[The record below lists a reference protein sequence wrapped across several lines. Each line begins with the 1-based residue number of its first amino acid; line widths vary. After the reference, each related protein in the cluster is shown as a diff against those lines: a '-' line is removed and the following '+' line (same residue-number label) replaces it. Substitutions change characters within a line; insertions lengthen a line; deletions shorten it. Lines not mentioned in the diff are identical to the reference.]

1 MNYFYEKN
9 TEFVESEW
17 NKTFEE
23 ILRMTQD
30 EFREFCRG
38 MRKEVIRLWDEKG
51 MPPRVGYSESEIVD
65 QFNGMTSFPVQD
77 FLVRDEHDGELN
89 VVRNTSNIGNSVNQW
104 FPTMMK
110 TKINYGKDLSFGK
123 SIYDYFAKEELYESF
138 MLYTTRNFKRDS
150 FYWYSLPIH
159 KGQVVEVGSYS
170 HKVTS
175 AKAFLEWFEANA
187 RNYNTHEY
195 WLDGSE
201 EEREEYNSYNDNG
214 GKKFLTI
221 SKKDALAL
229 NLPWWTMTNMDHKDA
244 KFFRVRL
251 YKKTQKIFPLG
262 LKAFRISYC
271 QYAVNF
277 PPLTAK
283 FLYEHFTDHIKD
295 QECINLYDPSAGWA
309 GRLLGALAVNDER
322 NIHYIGTDPNTDHN
336 TTEGRTKY
344 HEIADFFNTKT
355 YRGRGLFPKIHSYE
369 IYQLGSEVIG
379 DNPDFQ
385 KYKGKLDLVFTSPP
399 YFSRE
404 AYSDDETQSYKK
416 FSDYD
421 SWREGFL
428 KPTLKTC
435 VDYLR
440 SNRYLLWNVADVE
453 YGTGFL
459 PLENDSIEYLKSLG
473 MEHLGVMKM
482 ALAPMPGS
490 HRINTET
497 GLPKT
502 RNFCKV
508 NGIWLKHEPVFV
520 FRKP

>member
-1 MNYFYEKN
+1 M
-9 TEFVESEW
+9 
-17 NKTFEE
+17 
-23 ILRMTQD
+23 
-30 EFREFCRG
+30 
-38 MRKEVIRLWDEKG
+38 
-51 MPPRVGYSESEIVD
+51 
-65 QFNGMTSFPVQD
+65 
-77 FLVRDEHDGELN
+77 
-89 VVRNTSNIGNSVNQW
+89 
-104 FPTMMK
+104 
-110 TKINYGKDLSFGK
+110 
-123 SIYDYFAKEELYESF
+123 
-138 MLYTTRNFKRDS
+138 
-150 FYWYSLPIH
+150 
-159 KGQVVEVGSYS
+159 
-170 HKVTS
+170 
-175 AKAFLEWFEANA
+175 
-187 RNYNTHEY
+187 
-195 WLDGSE
+195 
-201 EEREEYNSYNDNG
+201 
-214 GKKFLTI
+214 
-221 SKKDALAL
+221 
-229 NLPWWTMTNMDHKDA
+229 
-244 KFFRVRL
+244 
-251 YKKTQKIFPLG
+251 
-262 LKAFRISYC
+262 
-271 QYAVNF
+271 
-277 PPLTAK
+277 
-283 FLYEHFTDHIKD
+283 
-295 QECINLYDPSAGWA
+295 
-309 GRLLGALAVNDER
+309 
-322 NIHYIGTDPNTDHN
+322 
-336 TTEGRTKY
+336 
-344 HEIADFFNTKT
+344 
-355 YRGRGLFPKIHSYE
+355 
-369 IYQLGSEVIG
+369 IG